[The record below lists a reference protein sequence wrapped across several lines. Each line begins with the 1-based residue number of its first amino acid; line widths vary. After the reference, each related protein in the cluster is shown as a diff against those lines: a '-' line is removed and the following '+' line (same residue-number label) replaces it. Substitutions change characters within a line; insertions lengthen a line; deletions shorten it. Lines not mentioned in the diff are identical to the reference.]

1 MRRACAGMFLAA
13 LLLASCSQANQDS
26 EELKGFVAR
35 SELAPRAF
43 TYEAL
48 GANDSYE
55 IRGQIAD
62 DLRYKMLLSH
72 EGRTLLQYMVHDDA
86 LAIRLADAS
95 FGKKL
100 ANELGHP
107 TVDAA
112 LRGGQWVVDPSGA
125 PALFRKLAG
134 QQGVSS
140 GDPFRDSREAM
151 RVIADYTADAR
162 GVKEFSPDDIAYRP
176 QYDPWRYPS
185 AERSEVRYDLLRQ
198 PLPKSE
204 AQTTGGQTGDAAQIG
219 QFRKTSIFVQG
230 NRVREICSVVDI
242 DGHEDIQALRERGL
256 KSNPF
261 LAGLL
266 EVIKRKETSVPIE
279 PRATVVT
286 LTYADSVSIGL
297 PKDAVRG
304 KLETFLSAFQQGVTA
319 GALKPSRGAPQITD
333 CRRAPDA
340 IPAG

>member
-1 MRRACAGMFLAA
+1 MRRACAALFLAV
-13 LLLASCSQANQDS
+13 LVCTSCSKSNEDAV
-26 EELKGFVAR
+26 ELDNFIAR

-43 TYEAL
+43 DYRAL
-48 GANDSYE
+48 GVNDSYD

-72 EGRTLLQYMVHDDA
+72 EGRALVQYIVYDDA
-86 LAIRLADAS
+86 LAVRLPDPA

-107 TVDAA
+107 TVDKA
-112 LRGGQWVVDPSGA
+112 LREGEWVVDPSGA

-134 QQGVSS
+134 QRGVSS

-151 RVIADYTADAR
+151 RVIADYTANAR
-162 GVKEFSPDDIAYRP
+162 GVKEFSPEDIEYRP
-176 QYDPWRYPS
+176 QYDPWRYPDTQN
-185 AERSEVRYDLLRQ
+185 EEVRYDLLRQ

-204 AQTTGGQTGDAAQIG
+204 AQTLGGQTGDAAQIG
-219 QFRKTSIFVQG
+219 QFRKTSVFIRD
-230 NRVREICSVVDI
+230 NHVREVCSVVDI
-242 DGHEDIQALRERGL
+242 EGHEDIVRLKEKGL

-266 EVIKRKETSVPIE
+266 GLIARNETSVPIV
-279 PRATVVT
+279 PRTTITT
-286 LTYADSVSIGL
+286 LSYPDSVSIAL

-319 GALKPSRGAPQITD
+319 GALKPSRGASIGD
-333 CRRAPDA
+333 CLRPADARPAP
-340 IPAG
+340 